1 MVKSSLYT
9 LWKLYVGIIFFASGF
24 LLYPIITPLLF
35 SERTKKTSFY
45 LFVTWSWIIRIACFY
60 HVRKRT
66 QNPLPKQ
73 PYILVSNHSSY
84 LDIILMCSIFPKKPF
99 LFMGKGELLSYP
111 LLRTYFKRLHI
122 PVFRND
128 KRHAALSFIK
138 AKKAMQKGWSLMI
151 FPEGGI
157 PDENLPQLIPF
168 KEGAFK
174 LAKMG
179 GLAIVPMTFTN
190 NYKLFSDPHNLKES
204 AYPGISNLHIHPHFS
219 VEEVEKMDTQTLMN
233 AVFERINQPFVKN
246 EDLL

>member
-9 LWKLYVGIIFFASGF
+9 LWKLYVGIIFFTSGF
-24 LLYPIITPLLF
+24 LLYPLITPLLF
-35 SERTKKTSFY
+35 SERTKKISFY
-45 LFVTWSWIIRIACFY
+45 LFVSWSWMIRLACFY
-60 HVRKRT
+60 HVKKLT
-66 QNPLPKQ
+66 KNPLPNE
-73 PYILVSNHSSY
+73 PYVLVSNHSSY

-99 LFMGKGELLSYP
+99 LFIGKGELLSYP

-138 AKKAMQKGWSLMI
+138 AKKAMQQGWSLMI

-174 LAKMG
+174 LAKLG
-179 GLAIVPMTFTN
+179 GLAVVPMTFTN
-190 NYKLFSDPHNLKES
+190 NYKLFSDPHNLKGT
-204 AYPGISNLHIHPHFS
+204 AYPGISKMYIHPHFTS
-219 VEEVEKMDTQTLMN
+219 EEVREMHTDELME
-233 AVFERINQPFVKN
+233 AVFHRINEPLKSN
-246 EDLL
+246 